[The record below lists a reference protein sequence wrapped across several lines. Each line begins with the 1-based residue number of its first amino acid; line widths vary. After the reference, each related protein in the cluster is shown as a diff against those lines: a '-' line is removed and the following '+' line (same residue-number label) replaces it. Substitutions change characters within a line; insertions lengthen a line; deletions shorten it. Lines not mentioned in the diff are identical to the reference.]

1 MVVLLTG
8 ASHTGKTVLAQRL
21 MEQHRIS
28 YFSIDFLKMGLI
40 RSKYTDLTP
49 VDDEN
54 LLTDY
59 LWPVTREMIK
69 TIIENHQSMI
79 FEGCYVPAGWEKDFE
94 PEYLREIKFICLTM
108 SERYIREKF
117 ADIQRFGSLVEDRG
131 DESGLSMDFLL
142 KGNARFCRMCEENN
156 YPCIL
161 IDSEYKVDVTL

>member
-1 MVVLLTG
+1 MVILLTG

-21 MEQHRIS
+21 MEQHQIP

-40 RSKYTDLTP
+40 RSGYTELTP
-49 VDDEN
+49 VDDDK

-94 PEYLREIKFICLTM
+94 PEYLREIQFICLAM

-117 ADIQRFGSLVEDRG
+117 ADIKKYGSLVEDRG
-131 DESGLSMDFLL
+131 DESDLSMDFLL
-142 KGNARFCRMCEENN
+142 EGNAHFRSMCEENN

-161 IDSEYKVDVTL
+161 IDGEYRVEPEL